1 MRYLRD
7 RKASRDAQDRLY
19 GLTRSDVPGEF
30 ADALQ
35 DHVEELI
42 AEGYPR
48 DELYEKLKHIASVM
62 RRDGR
67 EDLEDE
73 VLEVMDVLVGWS
85 PPSARL

>member
-7 RKASRDAQDRLY
+7 KKAPRDRQDRHY

-30 ADALQ
+30 ADELQ
-35 DHVEELI
+35 DLVEELI

-48 DELYEKLKHIASVM
+48 DELYKKLKHVALVL
-62 RRDGR
+62 RLDGR

-73 VLEVMDVLVGWS
+73 VLEVMDVLSGWC
-85 PPSARL
+85 PPSARI